1 MRLCLVLGTIT
12 LLLLYNEK
20 GKKRETEVYQYL
32 VHTVSV
38 LDAVQYST
46 WYRLLYLVP
55 GTIPVLKLKFFKQ
68 KFKCSSAAQY
78 VPPWRKLDSP
88 WNLMLQRFSRRYRWT
103 QVRVHS
109 TTTPNLVITS
119 STYPSALTTVGHL
132 LKSSRGVRRAPG
144 LQSAMLWILRT
155 CSAQDLSD
163 IMNGTVSRRL
173 DRIPPFNRA
182 LASKPSPLLIQV
194 LQLSASD
201 PDTYQNVLRV
211 LSHDRLLELDLT
223 SKCALVK
230 ALQMFSGRKYAGVL
244 SVQENKVVTHVLK
257 SVKGKELTKMKNML
271 NDVGT
276 RFSLHQLMFQAMSSR
291 EREDVLQHFEQQQPA
306 LQSKRPIKVLSDID
320 DTLFS
325 SWLDKRWP
333 REIVYPGVRQ
343 FFVELTH
350 SQRSNLHATTT
361 TTTATAA
368 AAAARSTD
376 DAQLLHEL
384 TEMIARVDHLIAKYT
399 ERSDSADDTDDRRR
413 EGNDEMETEEEQDV
427 SKEHAL
433 VDRFRLLRE
442 RSLGVWI
449 HDEEEEEVEDED
461 DIVDGDIEVDF
472 ETVDDAVDHSLF
484 VGSLSSTSDTSSIS
498 SSTSPTPS
506 STTPSST
513 TPTVVVPLDDVTYI
527 TARPHGFRGVVAAL
541 TRRRLR
547 LAGMSERPD
556 VMLGNIGGLL
566 GNKRIAK
573 KKFTNFAEFSML
585 FPEYDFVLCGD
596 SGQGDAALGML
607 MQEHYPN
614 KVRGIFIHNI
624 NDKNVTGDGRLKSEY
639 EQEKK
644 FQFFKTYV
652 GSATQAYQADLMDEE
667 SVIRVANATLS
678 EFVEKKF
685 PKNVKGVRLKL
696 ERLKDLMSDLTM
708 AKVSI
713 QKKNTEGT

>member
-1 MRLCLVLGTIT
+1 MQRKRKKNGDGSLKNPNFWDPDLCF
-12 LLLLYNEK
+12 K
-20 GKKRETEVYQYL
+20 Q
-32 VHTVSV
+32 SAQ
-38 LDAVQYST
+38 LDA
-46 WYRLLYLVP
+46 
-55 GTIPVLKLKFFKQ
+55 
-68 KFKCSSAAQY
+68 AALY

-88 WNLMLQRFSRRYRWT
+88 WNLMLQRACRRFRWT

-109 TTTPNLVITS
+109 TTTPNLGTKS
-119 STYPSALTTVGHL
+119 STYPSALTTVGQL

-144 LQSAMLWILRT
+144 LQSSMLWILRT

-182 LASKPSPLLIQV
+182 LAPKPSPLLIQV

-201 PDTYQNVLRV
+201 PDTYQNVLHV

-244 SVQENKVVTHVLK
+244 SVQENEVVTHVLK

-271 NDVGT
+271 NDVGN

-350 SQRSNLHATTT
+350 SQRSNLQATTT
-361 TTTATAA
+361 TT
-368 AAAARSTD
+368 ARSTD

-384 TEMIARVDHLIAKYT
+384 TEMIAHVDHLIVKYT
-399 ERSDSADDTDDRRR
+399 EKSDSADDADDRRR
-413 EGNDEMETEEEQDV
+413 GGNDEMETEEEQDDV

-472 ETVDDAVDHSLF
+472 ETVDDDVDHSLF
-484 VGSLSSTSDTSSIS
+484 VGSLLSSSDTSSTS
-498 SSTSPTPS
+498 PSSTSPSSTSPS
-506 STTPSST
+506 STSPSST

-639 EQEKK
+639 EKEKK

-652 GSATQAYQADLMDEE
+652 GSATQAYQADLMDEK
-667 SVIRVANATLS
+667 SLIRVANATLS

-685 PKNVKGVRLKL
+685 PKNVKGERLKL

-713 QKKNTEGT
+713 QKKNTCTLGTEDADTKEE